1 MKSLFSEEYDDH
13 FYSSKESE
21 PQKPEKQ
28 EEVETP
34 EEREEREMRELT
46 YERSTNKKRWF
57 IIGGISLLV
66 VGVVTALWLRYFHPY
81 IVSEES
87 GVILKVKSES
97 TFIKTYEV
105 TMISEKFITDTT
117 RAFKAD
123 FQFTVRND
131 SLAAKI
137 SQFQSTGRRLT
148 VKYEEFKGM
157 LPWRGESNRFATAI
171 MVNGVAYTGE
181 EAEAPK
187 PSPQPQVDE

>member
-1 MKSLFSEEYDDH
+1 M
-13 FYSSKESE
+13 
-21 PQKPEKQ
+21 
-28 EEVETP
+28 ETP

-87 GVILKVKSES
+87 GVILKVKSEG

-105 TMISEKFITDTT
+105 MMISEKFITDTT

-171 MVNGVAYTGE
+171 VVNGVAYTGE

-187 PSPQPQVDE
+187 SSPQPQVDE

>member
-87 GVILKVKSES
+87 GVILKVKSEG

-105 TMISEKFITDTT
+105 MMISEKFITDTT

-123 FQFTVRND
+123 FQFTV
-131 SLAAKI
+131 
-137 SQFQSTGRRLT
+137 RRLT

-171 MVNGVAYTGE
+171 VVNGVAYTGE